1 MAILISTAQ
10 ELQDINNNLTAD
22 YELVNDIDME
32 GFEWISIGDATNRFR
47 GKFDGKGYKISNL
60 TYNNTSTTNVGLFGL
75 IDGATIQNVGIE
87 NVNFNARLTGGLVAQ
102 AINSTITN
110 CYTTGQINSA
120 TSYAGGLVGTT
131 NNSTITNCYSAA
143 TVYSSNTST
152 SSSNG
157 GVAGLIGRA
166 SNVSTITNCYSRGHV
181 SNYHNTAS
189 GLIGY
194 VTSSDLNT
202 IVNNSYWD
210 VDTSGLNTSLGGGIG
225 KTTQQ
230 MQTQSTFIDWD
241 FTNVWSFN
249 NDYPTL
255 KIFEI
260 EKEPINRQTV
270 NVNSYLS
277 SIHSDLSNS
286 KQSTIELKSYIH
298 PIIDSLRIRRSVLIS
313 VECYLSSFNSNVLQ
327 SHITLNKATR
337 QIDSYSNPVF
347 SKVATFYPIN
357 DLPKIG
363 QMLAIENNSTIF
375 NSDNMSELSYIIN
388 PSELEVI

>member
-1 MAILISTAQ
+1 MTILISTAQ

-22 YELVNDIDME
+22 YKLANDIDMD
-32 GFEWISIGDATNRFR
+32 GFEWIPIGDATNRFR

-75 IDGATIQNVGIE
+75 IDGATIQNVGVE

-131 NNSTITNCYSAA
+131 NNSTITNCYSAV

-157 GVAGLIGRA
+157 GVGGLIGRA

-210 VDTSGLNTSLGGGIG
+210 VDTSGLNTSQGGGVG

-230 MQTQSTFIDWD
+230 MQTQSTYQNWD
-241 FTNVWSFN
+241 FTNVWYMN
-249 NDYPTL
+249 EYPEL
-255 KIFEI
+255 RVFEI

-277 SIHSDLSNS
+277 SIHSNLSNS
-286 KQSTIELKSYIH
+286 KQSTIELKSYTR
-298 PIIDSLRIRRSVLIS
+298 PIFDSLRIRRSVLRS
-313 VECYLSSFNSNVLQ
+313 AETYLSSLHSNVLQ

-337 QIDSYSNPVF
+337 QIDSYSNPIF
-347 SKVATFYPIN
+347 SKVATLYPVKDVSN
-357 DLPKIG
+357 FGL
-363 QMLAIENNSTIF
+363 MLAIENNSTIF
-375 NSDNMSELSYIIN
+375 NHENISQLSYIIN
-388 PSELEVI
+388 PSIVEVI